1 MLKMTEQQME
11 ELADIVADKVF
22 NLLLKKQGE
31 FDQQFIDQIK
41 ASGNDIEIALQQDIF
56 GNNRQT
62 TDEEVMLSEIAR
74 LMTLLSA
81 YEEKEQY
88 EKAAIINGKIKHIEN
103 KLKNL

>member
-1 MLKMTEQQME
+1 MTEQE
-11 ELADIVADKVF
+11 IELIADIVADKVF

-41 ASGNDIEIALQQDIF
+41 ASGQDIEISLQEDLF
-56 GNNRQT
+56 GNYRQAT
-62 TDEEVMLSEIAR
+62 EEEILLAEIAR
-74 LMTLLSA
+74 LMTLLSL

-88 EKAAIINGKIKHIEN
+88 EKAAIINNKIKYIEN